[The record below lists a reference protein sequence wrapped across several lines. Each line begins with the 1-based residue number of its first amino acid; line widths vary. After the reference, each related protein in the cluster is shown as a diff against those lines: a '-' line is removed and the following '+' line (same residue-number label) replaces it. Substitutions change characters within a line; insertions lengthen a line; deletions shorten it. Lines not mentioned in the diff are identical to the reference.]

1 MACPT
6 IGYAL
11 PLIFYFFVFTTL
23 YLIIFDRPSFSAII
37 LDLLIFPRPSFNQ
50 YEWGFVVSF
59 EYVVH
64 GSGSRVIEFLFWRVK
79 IS

>member
-1 MACPT
+1 MISSVT
-6 IGYAL
+6 DFDL
-11 PLIFYFFVFTTL
+11 LIFVILFFVVATL
-23 YLIIFDRPSFSAII
+23 VIFDRPSFSVII